1 MTLTTEI
8 YDKINNE
15 FLAILEKYSKN
26 DAMMMTEF
34 DLLSIAANL
43 LASYMEVILR
53 GHGSITEDEILT
65 DVIDLIKMHRA
76 KFVSRN

>member
-1 MTLTTEI
+1 MTMTLTTEI
-8 YDKINNE
+8 YDKMNNE
-15 FLAILEKYSKN
+15 FLAILEKYGKN
-26 DAMMMTEF
+26 NIMTEF

-53 GHGSITEDEILT
+53 GHRSITEDEVFE